1 MNQWVSIIVLALT
14 MAINHGNGQDLVSG
28 PRSNTPLAPVMVY
41 DGQGTRAGQEF
52 DAARAIGSNPG
63 ALLFVHSMTRN
74 TYPMIQG
81 LDRLGGRRSLM
92 GFRWFTIFLTPDRTA
107 AEKQVHQRN
116 GLATGGHKFSV
127 AGKFGALQLGKPIM
141 VSLDGLE
148 GPGNYALNRRA
159 VLTLVM
165 VRDGRVHSSHAFTD
179 SGEHDLPFLEQLI
192 DEVTGPVPKGDK
204 ALRLLRKTR
213 LPKEVGQLRRLTV
226 RYLAFEGQGML
237 QSHPMLSIV
246 EEITGP
252 LPKPDMALR
261 EIVESRMP
269 DPPPQLRLMALRQA
283 EELFHLRTRL
293 SAARSGHLKYT
304 TMKTAQLRV
313 AMSMKP
319 EKSQRVEGASKTN
332 RPEQKPTAT
341 DPQRQGGPPKDATLN
356 SLFRTFIRKTNSRR
370 TTKDIYRQIL
380 SRSRKS
386 EDLQEQTLGMFQFLL
401 SFQGTYGNDHARQLA
416 GQFLDAQV
424 ERETADCP

>member
-1 MNQWVSIIVLALT
+1 MKQWVPIIVTALT

-28 PRSNTPLAPVMVY
+28 PRSNTPLAPVMIY
-41 DGQGTRAGQEF
+41 DGQGKRAGKEF
-52 DAARAIGSNPG
+52 DAAKAIGSNPG

-81 LDRLGGRRSLM
+81 LDRLGGRHSLM
-92 GFRWFTIFLTPDRTA
+92 GFKWFTIFLSPDRTA

-116 GLATGGHKFSV
+116 GLVTDGHKFSV
-127 AGKFGALQLGKPIM
+127 VGKFGALQLEKPIM

-179 SGEHDLPFLEQLI
+179 SGVHDLPFLEQLI
-192 DEVTGPVPKGDK
+192 DEVTGPMPKGDN
-204 ALRLLRKTR
+204 ALRLLRETR
-213 LPKEVGQLRRLTV
+213 LPKDVGQLRRVAV
-226 RYLAFEGQGML
+226 RYLAFGEQGML

-252 LPKPDMALR
+252 LPEPDMALR
-261 EIVESRMP
+261 EIVESQMP
-269 DPPPQLRLMALRQA
+269 ENSMQLRQMALRQA

-304 TMKTAQLRV
+304 TMKTAQLRT

-319 EKSQRVEGASKTN
+319 EKPRRIEDASKPR
-332 RPEQKPTAT
+332 RPGQKSTAT
-341 DPQRQGGPPKDATLN
+341 DPQRQGSPPKDATLN

-380 SRSRKS
+380 SRSRES
-386 EDLQEQTLGMFQFLL
+386 EDLQDQTLGMFQFLL
-401 SFQGTYGNDHARQLA
+401 SFQGAYGNDHARQLA

-424 ERETADCP
+424 ERETTDCP

>member
-1 MNQWVSIIVLALT
+1 MKQWVPIIVTALT

-28 PRSNTPLAPVMVY
+28 PRSNTPLAPVMIY
-41 DGQGTRAGQEF
+41 DGQGKRAGKEF
-52 DAARAIGSNPG
+52 DAAKAIGSNPG

-81 LDRLGGRRSLM
+81 LDRLVGRHSLM
-92 GFRWFTIFLTPDRTA
+92 GFRWFTIFLSPDRTA

-116 GLATGGHKFSV
+116 GLVTGGHKFSV
-127 AGKFGALQLGKPIM
+127 VGKFGALQLEKPIM

-179 SGEHDLPFLEQLI
+179 SGVHDLPFLEQLI
-192 DEVTGPVPKGDK
+192 DEVTGPMPKGDN
-204 ALRLLRKTR
+204 ALRLLRETR
-213 LPKEVGQLRRLTV
+213 LPKDVGQLRRVAV
-226 RYLAFEGQGML
+226 RYLAFGEQGML

-252 LPKPDMALR
+252 LPEPDMALR
-261 EIVESRMP
+261 EIVESQMP
-269 DPPPQLRLMALRQA
+269 ENSMQLRQMALRQA

-304 TMKTAQLRV
+304 TMKTAQLRT

-319 EKSQRVEGASKTN
+319 EKPRRIEDASKPR
-332 RPEQKPTAT
+332 RPGQKSTAT
-341 DPQRQGGPPKDATLN
+341 DPQRQGSPPKDATLN

-380 SRSRKS
+380 SRSRES
-386 EDLQEQTLGMFQFLL
+386 EDLRDQTLGMFQFLL
-401 SFQGTYGNDHARQLA
+401 SFQGAYGNDHARQLA

-424 ERETADCP
+424 ERETTDCT

>member
-1 MNQWVSIIVLALT
+1 
-14 MAINHGNGQDLVSG
+14 
-28 PRSNTPLAPVMVY
+28 
-41 DGQGTRAGQEF
+41 
-52 DAARAIGSNPG
+52 
-63 ALLFVHSMTRN
+63 
-74 TYPMIQG
+74 
-81 LDRLGGRRSLM
+81 M
-92 GFRWFTIFLTPDRTA
+92 GFRWFTIFLSPDRTA

-116 GLATGGHKFSV
+116 GLVTDGHKFSV
-127 AGKFGALQLGKPIM
+127 VGKFGALQLEKPIM

-179 SGEHDLPFLEQLI
+179 SGVHDLPFLEQLI
-192 DEVTGPVPKGDK
+192 DEVTGPTPKGDN
-204 ALRLLRKTR
+204 ALCLLRETR
-213 LPKEVGQLRRLTV
+213 LPKDVGQLRRVAV
-226 RYLAFEGQGML
+226 RYLAFGEQGML

-252 LPKPDMALR
+252 LPEPDMALR
-261 EIVESRMP
+261 EIVESQMP
-269 DPPPQLRLMALRQA
+269 ENSMQLRQMALRQA

-304 TMKTAQLRV
+304 TMKTAQLRT

-319 EKSQRVEGASKTN
+319 EKPRRIEDASKTR
-332 RPEQKPTAT
+332 RPGQKPTAT
-341 DPQRQGGPPKDATLN
+341 DPQRQGSPPKDATLN

-380 SRSRKS
+380 SRSRES
-386 EDLQEQTLGMFQFLL
+386 EDLQDQTLGMFQFLL
-401 SFQGTYGNDHARQLA
+401 SFQGAYGNDHARQLA

-424 ERETADCP
+424 ERETTDCP

>member
-1 MNQWVSIIVLALT
+1 MKQWVPIIVTALT

-28 PRSNTPLAPVMVY
+28 PRSNTPLAPVMIY
-41 DGQGTRAGQEF
+41 DGQGKRAGKEF
-52 DAARAIGSNPG
+52 DAAKAIGSNPG

-81 LDRLGGRRSLM
+81 LDRLGGRHSLM
-92 GFRWFTIFLTPDRTA
+92 GFRWFTIFLSPDRTA

-116 GLATGGHKFSV
+116 GLVTGGHKFSV
-127 AGKFGALQLGKPIM
+127 VGKFGALQLEKPIM

-179 SGEHDLPFLEQLI
+179 SGVHDLPFLEQLI
-192 DEVTGPVPKGDK
+192 DEVMGPMPKGDN
-204 ALRLLRKTR
+204 ALRLLRETR
-213 LPKEVGQLRRLTV
+213 LPKDVGQLRRVAV
-226 RYLAFEGQGML
+226 RYLAFGEQGML

-252 LPKPDMALR
+252 LPEPDMALR
-261 EIVESRMP
+261 EIVESQMP
-269 DPPPQLRLMALRQA
+269 ENSMQLRQMALRQA
-283 EELFHLRTRL
+283 GELFHLRTRL

-304 TMKTAQLRV
+304 TMKTAQLRT

-319 EKSQRVEGASKTN
+319 EKPRRIEDASKPR
-332 RPEQKPTAT
+332 RPGQKSTAT
-341 DPQRQGGPPKDATLN
+341 DPQRQGSPPKDATLN

-380 SRSRKS
+380 SRSRES
-386 EDLQEQTLGMFQFLL
+386 EDLQDQTLGMFQFLL
-401 SFQGTYGNDHARQLA
+401 SFQGAYGNDHARQLA

-424 ERETADCP
+424 ERETTDCP

>member
-1 MNQWVSIIVLALT
+1 
-14 MAINHGNGQDLVSG
+14 
-28 PRSNTPLAPVMVY
+28 
-41 DGQGTRAGQEF
+41 
-52 DAARAIGSNPG
+52 
-63 ALLFVHSMTRN
+63 
-74 TYPMIQG
+74 
-81 LDRLGGRRSLM
+81 
-92 GFRWFTIFLTPDRTA
+92 
-107 AEKQVHQRN
+107 
-116 GLATGGHKFSV
+116 
-127 AGKFGALQLGKPIM
+127 M

-192 DEVTGPVPKGDK
+192 DEITGPVPKGDK

-269 DPPPQLRLMALRQA
+269 PPPATA
-283 EELFHLRTRL
+283 ANGT
-293 SAARSGHLKYT
+293 SAGGGIVSFKDSAKRSQVRPPEIHHHENSATPSCHEHEARKNP
-304 TMKTAQLRV
+304 A
-313 AMSMKP
+313 
-319 EKSQRVEGASKTN
+319 
-332 RPEQKPTAT
+332 
-341 DPQRQGGPPKDATLN
+341 
-356 SLFRTFIRKTNSRR
+356 RR
-370 TTKDIYRQIL
+370 RCK
-380 SRSRKS
+380 
-386 EDLQEQTLGMFQFLL
+386 
-401 SFQGTYGNDHARQLA
+401 
-416 GQFLDAQV
+416 
-424 ERETADCP
+424 

>member
-1 MNQWVSIIVLALT
+1 MKQWVPIIVTALT
-14 MAINHGNGQDLVSG
+14 MAINHGNGQDFVSG
-28 PRSNTPLAPVMVY
+28 PRSNTPLAPVMIY
-41 DGQGTRAGQEF
+41 DGQGKRAGKEF
-52 DAARAIGSNPG
+52 DAAKAIGSNPG
-63 ALLFVHSMTRN
+63 ALLFVHSMPRN

-81 LDRLGGRRSLM
+81 LDRLGGRHSLM
-92 GFRWFTIFLTPDRTA
+92 GFRWFTIFLSPDRTA

-116 GLATGGHKFSV
+116 GLVTGGHKFSV
-127 AGKFGALQLGKPIM
+127 VGKFGALQLEKPIM

-179 SGEHDLPFLEQLI
+179 SGVHDLPFLEQLI
-192 DEVTGPVPKGDK
+192 DEVTGPMPKGDN
-204 ALRLLRKTR
+204 ALRLLRETR
-213 LPKEVGQLRRLTV
+213 LLKDVGQLRRVAV
-226 RYLAFEGQGML
+226 RYLAFGEQGML

-246 EEITGP
+246 EKITGP
-252 LPKPDMALR
+252 LPEPDMALR
-261 EIVESRMP
+261 EIVESQMP
-269 DPPPQLRLMALRQA
+269 ENSMQLRQMALRQA

-304 TMKTAQLRV
+304 TMKTAQLRT

-319 EKSQRVEGASKTN
+319 EKPRRIEDASKTR
-332 RPEQKPTAT
+332 RPGQKPTAT
-341 DPQRQGGPPKDATLN
+341 DPQRQGSPPKDATLN

-380 SRSRKS
+380 SRSRES
-386 EDLQEQTLGMFQFLL
+386 EDLQDQTLGMFQFLL
-401 SFQGTYGNDHARQLA
+401 SFQGAYGNDHARQLA

-424 ERETADCP
+424 ERETTDCP

>member
-1 MNQWVSIIVLALT
+1 MKQWVPIIVTALT

-28 PRSNTPLAPVMVY
+28 PRSNTPLAPVMIY
-41 DGQGTRAGQEF
+41 DGQGKLAGKEF
-52 DAARAIGSNPG
+52 DAAKAIGSNPG

-81 LDRLGGRRSLM
+81 LDRLGGRHSLM
-92 GFRWFTIFLTPDRTA
+92 GFRWFTIFLSPDRTA

-116 GLATGGHKFSV
+116 GLVTGGHKFSV
-127 AGKFGALQLGKPIM
+127 VGKFGALQLEKPIM

-179 SGEHDLPFLEQLI
+179 SGVHDLPFLEQLI
-192 DEVTGPVPKGDK
+192 DEVTGPMPKGDN
-204 ALRLLRKTR
+204 ALRLLRETR
-213 LPKEVGQLRRLTV
+213 LPKDVGQLRRVAV
-226 RYLAFEGQGML
+226 RYLAFGEQGML

-252 LPKPDMALR
+252 LPEPDMALR
-261 EIVESRMP
+261 EIVESQMP
-269 DPPPQLRLMALRQA
+269 ENSMQLRQMALRQA

-304 TMKTAQLRV
+304 TMKTA
-313 AMSMKP
+313 
-319 EKSQRVEGASKTN
+319 
-332 RPEQKPTAT
+332 
-341 DPQRQGGPPKDATLN
+341 
-356 SLFRTFIRKTNSRR
+356 
-370 TTKDIYRQIL
+370 
-380 SRSRKS
+380 
-386 EDLQEQTLGMFQFLL
+386 
-401 SFQGTYGNDHARQLA
+401 
-416 GQFLDAQV
+416 
-424 ERETADCP
+424 

>member
-1 MNQWVSIIVLALT
+1 MKQWVPIIVTALT

-28 PRSNTPLAPVMVY
+28 PRSNTPLAPVMIY
-41 DGQGTRAGQEF
+41 DGQGKRAGKEF
-52 DAARAIGSNPG
+52 DAAKAIGSNPG

-81 LDRLGGRRSLM
+81 LDRLGGRHSLM
-92 GFRWFTIFLTPDRTA
+92 GFRWFTIFLSPDRTA

-116 GLATGGHKFSV
+116 GLVTGGHKFSV
-127 AGKFGALQLGKPIM
+127 VGKFGALQLEKPLM
-141 VSLDGLE
+141 VSLGGLE

-179 SGEHDLPFLEQLI
+179 SGVHDLPFLEQLI
-192 DEVTGPVPKGDK
+192 DEVTGPMPKGDN
-204 ALRLLRKTR
+204 ALRLLRETR
-213 LPKEVGQLRRLTV
+213 LPKDVGQLRRVAV
-226 RYLAFEGQGML
+226 RYLAFGEQGML

-252 LPKPDMALR
+252 LPEPDMALR
-261 EIVESRMP
+261 EIVESQMP
-269 DPPPQLRLMALRQA
+269 ENSMQLRQMALRQA

-304 TMKTAQLRV
+304 TMKTAQLRT

-319 EKSQRVEGASKTN
+319 EKPRRIEDASKPR
-332 RPEQKPTAT
+332 RPGQKSTAT
-341 DPQRQGGPPKDATLN
+341 DPQRQGSPPKDATLN

-380 SRSRKS
+380 SRSRES
-386 EDLQEQTLGMFQFLL
+386 EDLQDQTLGMFQFLL
-401 SFQGTYGNDHARQLA
+401 SFQGAYGNDHARQLA

-424 ERETADCP
+424 ERETTDCP